1 MELQRRIQGGIGK
14 PVPSH
19 GSGIR
24 EVGINFFACQQTF
37 FALFHPDKNPTQV
50 LVNTSLQVK
59 AITPQTLSTNHNRY
73 PATIVLS
80 CRSAALLNKGA

>member
-1 MELQRRIQGGIGK
+1 MA
-14 PVPSH
+14 
-19 GSGIR
+19 SGNLSNHKGAASEKSASI
-24 EVGINFFACQQTF
+24 FLPASKLL

-50 LVNTSLQVK
+50 LVNTSSQVK

-73 PATIVLS
+73 PAAIVLS